1 MKKQLILFVTLV
13 FLGVG
18 LTGCINGES
27 APIVGSWV
35 STSGSF
41 YFDYPKT
48 SGYGKLFVDVLE
60 FSSDGTVK
68 VYSSDGRVE
77 KGTWTSTKEQSSYG
91 LVLRMEISDGY
102 YSPHSAKYFEYM
114 YTYTM
119 PDDNTLV
126 IKHGFGKTATF
137 SRQ

>member
-1 MKKQLILFVTLV
+1 M
-13 FLGVG
+13 FLGVA
-18 LTGCINGES
+18 LVGCINDRNE
-27 APIVGSWV
+27 PIVGSWIL
-35 STSGSF
+35 TSGSF
-41 YFDYPKT
+41 CFDYPKT
-48 SGYGKLFVDVLE
+48 SGYGKLSVDVLE

-77 KGTWTSTKEQSSYG
+77 KGTWTSTKGQSSYG
-91 LVLRMEISDGY
+91 LALRMEISDGY

-126 IKHGFGKTATF
+126 IKYGFGKTATF